1 LTIKLRG
8 INIVATG
15 VHMEIAIR
23 SIGNSKGVVIPKPL
37 LSQAGLEDQAT
48 ANIVVENGCIVLS
61 KPAKDVRAGWA
72 EAAAVVAAQG
82 EDDLLMGDFGNL
94 DDASLTW

>member
-1 LTIKLRG
+1 MIKLCG
-8 INIVATG
+8 ADIVATG
-15 VHMEIAIR
+15 VNMEIAIR
-23 SIGNSKGVVIPKPL
+23 NIGNSKVEVIPKPL

-48 ANIVVENGCIVLS
+48 SNIVVENGCIVLS
-61 KPAKDVRAGWA
+61 KLNKAIRVGWA

-82 EDDLLMGDFGNL
+82 EDDSLMGDFGNL